1 MRLSD
6 LTGQR
11 FGRLLVLEQAETLS
25 PGNARWKCQCDC
37 GSVTYSQGGTLR
49 TGRHLSC
56 GCLQRERATKH
67 GMERSVEYMT
77 WAQMKSRC
85 INPNHRSYGA
95 YGGRGITVCK
105 RWLSSFEKFFA
116 DMGNRPEGHSLER
129 INNEKGYSPSNC
141 RWASTKD
148 QNNNRR
154 NNVRLVM
161 DGKSQTLTEWADKY
175 DISPITVKS
184 RLKAGW
190 PVADALLRP
199 VDKRKATKS
208 KK

>member
-11 FGRLLVLEQAETLS
+11 FGRLLVLEQAAALS
-25 PGNARWKCQCDC
+25 PGNPRWKCQCDC
-37 GSVTYSQGGTLR
+37 GNVTYSQGGSLR
-49 TGRHLSC
+49 SGRHLSC

-67 GMERSVEYMT
+67 GMERSAEYMT

-85 INPNHRSYGA
+85 TNPNHPSFAG
-95 YGGRGITVCK
+95 YGGRGIKVCPQ
-105 RWLSSFEKFFA
+105 WLLSFEQFLA
-116 DMGNRPEGHSLER
+116 DMGRRPEGHSLER
-129 INNEKGYSPSNC
+129 IDNEKGYAPSNC
-141 RWASTKD
+141 RWASMKE

-154 NNVRLVM
+154 NNVRLEM
-161 DGKSQTLTEWADKY
+161 DGESRTLTEWADKLG
-175 DISPITVKS
+175 ISPITVKS

-190 PVADALLRP
+190 SVTDALLRP